1 MKRSPAGKKQY
12 AHVMIDLLA
21 PDKLTAVVSLLEVML
36 DEPLSAEQALA
47 LDEAREWL
55 KYNKALPHDQ
65 VLAELGITQ
74 EEINN
79 YEEPT

>member
-47 LDEAREWL
+47 LDEA
-55 KYNKALPHDQ
+55 
-65 VLAELGITQ
+65 VSG
-74 EEINN
+74 
-79 YEEPT
+79 